1 MKILYIILLCSI
13 FITIGLSKDLKDIRI
28 VKILD
33 SNLFLSEE
41 GLLIKL
47 AYIQSPS
54 VFSEDSLIAK
64 KIIKYAK
71 WRLFTI
77 KFQLSIFILMNTQFF
92 YVN

>member
-1 MKILYIILLCSI
+1 MCSI

-64 KIIKYAK
+64 KIIKYANNQFVK
-71 WRLFTI
+71 KPDVFRVRLDARLGVF
-77 KFQLSIFILMNTQFF
+77 
-92 YVN
+92 